1 MSSAVQEALGWSGG
15 VRPHAGNANAGNS
28 GAGKPGA
35 GNSGAGN
42 SGAGKP
48 GGGRSDSNHAEG
60 DLPAA
65 MRLELTIEDRDTLRA
80 LVQHAEGP
88 QRNEYALE
96 ALKIGVL
103 ALRHAAGAWDA
114 DFIQRETTRMV
125 ETLRL
130 QLDDHA
136 RQSQEKLT
144 GSFQAYLDPESG
156 QFSQRIR
163 RLTADD
169 GDLARLLRPL
179 VDGDESV
186 IAKTLMSQIGA
197 SSPLMKMLSPDQ
209 SEGLFAVMRG
219 NIEGQLT
226 QQRDHLLKEFSL
238 DNPQG
243 SLRRLVQEITTK
255 HGDFTNHMQVKIDE
269 VVKEF
274 SLDEENSALSRLVGN
289 VDNAQKKI
297 TQEFSLDNKQSA
309 LHKLKEELTTI
320 LSSHVKTNVEFQEEV
335 KVALG
340 KLVTKREEQA
350 RSTRHGATFETA
362 VYEFLAHQ
370 AHRRG
375 DLPASTGE
383 RPGLIKNCKIGDAVI
398 ELGPENTAAG
408 AKIVVEAKQK
418 AGYTLAD
425 ARIEIEQARKNR
437 DAQIGLF
444 VLSRRLAPADLEPL
458 TRHGND
464 LFLVWDAEDLATDP
478 YFLAAL
484 EIARALCVRTQHEN
498 QQRDIDFTPI
508 DKAILDIEKRVKN
521 LDEIGTSAERIKSSS
536 EKILQRV
543 SVDRKALDKQVTVL
557 RDSMIDLKQSIGAD
571 GADDSA

>member
-1 MSSAVQEALGWSGG
+1 MSNTFQETLDWTASNELPSALT
-15 VRPHAGNANAGNS
+15 
-28 GAGKPGA
+28 
-35 GNSGAGN
+35 
-42 SGAGKP
+42 
-48 GGGRSDSNHAEG
+48 
-60 DLPAA
+60 
-65 MRLELTIEDRDTLRA
+65 LELTVEDRDTLRA
-80 LVQHAEGP
+80 LVQHTEG
-88 QRNEYALE
+88 QDRDEYALE

-114 DFIQRETTRMV
+114 DFIQRETTRLV
-125 ETLRL
+125 ETLRQ
-130 QLDDHA
+130 QLDEHS
-136 RQSQEKLT
+136 RQAQEKLT
-144 GSFQAYLDPESG
+144 GSFKAYLDPESG

-169 GDLARLLRPL
+169 GELARLLRPL

-186 IAKTLMSQIGA
+186 IAKTLMSQIGE

-209 SEGLFAVMRG
+209 SQGLLAVLRG

-238 DNPQG
+238 DNPDG
-243 SLRRLVQEITTK
+243 SLRRLVQEITAK
-255 HGDFTNHMQVKIDE
+255 HGDFTKHMQGKIDE

-320 LSSHVKTNVEFQEEV
+320 LSAHVRSNADFQEEV

-340 KLVTKREEQA
+340 KLVTKREEEE
-350 RSTRHGATFETA
+350 RSTRHGESFEAA
-362 VYEFLAHQ
+362 VFEFVAHQ
-370 AHRRG
+370 SHRRG
-375 DLPASTGE
+375 DVPEATGE

-398 ELGPENTAAG
+398 EIGPENAAAG

-418 AGYTLAD
+418 AGYSLAE
-425 ARIEIEQARKNR
+425 ARVEIEQARKNR

-444 VLSRRLAPADLEPL
+444 VFSRRLAPADLEPL

-464 LFLVWDAEDLATDP
+464 LFLVWDAEELATDP
-478 YFLAAL
+478 YFQAAL
-484 EIARALCVRTQHEN
+484 EVARALCVRSQHAAD
-498 QQRDIDFTPI
+498 QQQIDFRPI
-508 DKAILDIEKRVKN
+508 DKSVLDIEKRVKN
-521 LDEIGTSAERIKSSS
+521 LDQIRNSAQTIKSSS
-536 EKILQRV
+536 EKILERV
-543 SVDRKALDKQVTVL
+543 RIDQDALEKQVGVL
-557 RDSMIDLKQSIGAD
+557 QESMTDLKQAIGSD
-571 GADDSA
+571 NPTPS